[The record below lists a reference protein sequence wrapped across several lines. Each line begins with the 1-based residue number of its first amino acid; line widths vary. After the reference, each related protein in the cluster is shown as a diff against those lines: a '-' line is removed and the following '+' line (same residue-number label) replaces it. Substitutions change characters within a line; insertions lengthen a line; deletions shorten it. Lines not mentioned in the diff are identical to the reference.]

1 MTKPILLT
9 CMTRVSEPVAVQGC
23 NSMEEEMVMLK
34 ACRLAASCIQ
44 LPRQLEHLVGRS
56 TVANS
61 RPASMSELWPRPN
74 TLLVLKRVRARPSLK
89 GQQHSHTKP

>member
-1 MTKPILLT
+1 MHAHDMLCQQSNMLMAKPVLLT

-23 NSMEEEMVMLK
+23 NSMEEEMAILK

-44 LPRQLEHLVGRS
+44 LPKQLEHLVGRN

-61 RPASMSELWPRPN
+61 RPASMREL
-74 TLLVLKRVRARPSLK
+74 
-89 GQQHSHTKP
+89 